1 MSEEVK
7 DTVNENE
14 NVVIEDSGSEGYPEV
29 KPSFYLK
36 FMARLALVSNG
47 VLIFSIV
54 FLKATQIVGFD
65 TTKLLLLEVCLF
77 ILFLALICIAVVLTT
92 MRHKCTIH
100 RIFALLVY
108 ISGLLGILLVMLLW
122 AFFKA
127 GTIV

>member
-7 DTVNENE
+7 DTVKENE
-14 NVVIEDSGSEGYPEV
+14 NVVMKVTESDEDPDV

-47 VLIFSIV
+47 ILIFTLA
-54 FLKATQIVGFD
+54 FHKATQIVGFD

-77 ILFLALICIAVVLTT
+77 ILVLALICIAVVLTT

-108 ISGLLGILLVMLLW
+108 ISGLFGILLIMLLW
-122 AFFKA
+122 AFFK
-127 GTIV
+127 TSC